1 MSLRRTLDKKEDMRV
16 HFVEFMQKMIDN
28 QHAELAPPCDKE
40 KERWY
45 LPTFDVYHP
54 QKPGKIRVVFD
65 SSAQFDGVSFN
76 DVLLKGPD
84 LNNTLLGV
92 LLRFRKEPVAI
103 IAYIEHMFYCFVVR
117 EDQRFTL
124 FSLV

>member
-1 MSLRRTLDKKEDMRV
+1 MGA

-28 QHAELAPPCDKE
+28 KHAELAPPCDKG

-45 LPTFDVYHP
+45 LPTFDVYHQ
-54 QKPGKIRVVFD
+54 QKLGKIRVVFD
-65 SSAQFDGVSFN
+65 SSAQFEGVSLN

-92 LLRFRKEPVAI
+92 LLRFRKEPVTI
-103 IAYIEHMFYCFVVR
+103 TTDIEHIFH
-117 EDQRFTL
+117 
-124 FSLV
+124 SLHRTVLSR